1 MFQTDDYV
9 MHESAGVC
17 RIAGVESRDFMQSGQ
32 AKQYYSLKPLHS
44 PCDSIFV
51 PVEGDVRMRD
61 ILTRSEATELID
73 KIPNIEAD
81 ILDDDSTRE
90 QICKDALQSFDCYE
104 WVRIV
109 KSLHLRISLRKQ
121 EGKKPLLTD
130 EKYLMLAEDYLH
142 GELSVALDI
151 PLDEIGPYI
160 ARKVRESKIDW

>member
-17 RIAGVESRDFMQSGQ
+17 RVAGVESRDFMQGE
-32 AKQYYSLKPLHS
+32 KRQYYILKPLHS

-51 PVEGDVRMRD
+51 PVDGGVRMRN
-61 ILTRSEATELID
+61 ILTKQQADELVE
-73 KIPNIEAD
+73 KIPHIEAD
-81 ILDDDSTRE
+81 ALDDDSARE
-90 QICKDALQSFDCYE
+90 QNCKDALQSFDCYE

-109 KSLHLRISLRKQ
+109 KSLHLRISQRKQ

-130 EKYLMLAEDYLH
+130 EKYLMLAEEYLH

-151 PLDEIGPYI
+151 PLGDVGPYI
-160 ARKVRESKIDW
+160 ARKVRDSKLDW